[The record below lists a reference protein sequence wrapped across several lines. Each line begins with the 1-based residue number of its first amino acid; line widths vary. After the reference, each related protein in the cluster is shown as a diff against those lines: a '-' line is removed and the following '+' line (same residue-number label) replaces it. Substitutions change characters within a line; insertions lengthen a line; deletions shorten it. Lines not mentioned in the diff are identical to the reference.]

1 MPRPWDGSSPSLS
14 VPFARWWISKPASG
28 FTPIPASLGI
38 VARSIATPATDGQ
51 AGTILRAYREHQMS
65 ADSAFLKRIWP
76 NVKKAVEYLIREDG
90 DGNGLLEGKQPHT
103 LDASWYGP
111 MGWLSGMYLAALA
124 AGEAMAVEMGDTD
137 FRRAVSHDSRSG
149 LEEHRRGSI

>member
-1 MPRPWDGSSPSLS
+1 
-14 VPFARWWISKPASG
+14 
-28 FTPIPASLGI
+28 
-38 VARSIATPATDGQ
+38 
-51 AGTILRAYREHQMS
+51 MS
-65 ADSAFLKRIWP
+65 ANGVFLKRVWP

-124 AGEAMAVEMGDTD
+124 AGEAMAIEMDDND
-137 FRRAVSHDSRSG
+137 FATKCRSII
-149 LEEHRRGSI
+149 EQGSENIVAALSET